1 MTHPH
6 AASPEAVS
14 GRSRTLCIFS
24 YSRKS
29 LQRCRSSFP
38 YWSSAY
44 PPWIQRA
51 SGVSSRGFW
60 RNHYRGALKAP
71 RTPLRYLIMGSDAIS
86 ALYDSLTSQFKSI
99 AVLRFF
105 HSLRATFQ
113 NASFASIASSF
124 RGLCRNDNV
133 NWGQVVFLT
142 TCVIAMS
149 GCGLLSSLVKRRRS
163 GSNTSRAE
171 RPAVR
176 KRSNK
181 SSKSLSSSEEDYE
194 DEDYDS
200 NASLRHGT
208 NPNYKKKEW
217 PSDTQQQSSDGK

>member
-1 MTHPH
+1 MAEVEPCVLFLILVNHFNV
-6 AASPEAVS
+6 ADLASLI
-14 GRSRTLCIFS
+14 G
-24 YSRKS
+24 
-29 LQRCRSSFP
+29 LQPILPGSKEHQECR
-38 YWSSAY
+38 
-44 PPWIQRA
+44 R
-51 SGVSSRGFW
+51 VVFW
-60 RNHYRGALKAP
+60 RNHYRGALKVP

-86 ALYDSLTSQFKSI
+86 ALCDSLTTRSKSVA

-105 HSLRATFQ
+105 HSARAAFQ

-124 RGLCRNDNV
+124 RGLYRNDNV

-142 TCVIAMS
+142 TCLIAMT
-149 GCGLLSSLVKRRRS
+149 GCGLLSSLVKRRQS
-163 GSNTSRAE
+163 GSKAPRAQ
-171 RPAVR
+171 RPAVG

-217 PSDTQQQSSDGK
+217 PSDTQQQSSDGR